1 MRAALLLAL
10 ALLAGPAGTAM
21 AQDTATAAQAAAARL
36 AAASQSLAAAQAS
49 RDRVAALTETV
60 RAYEEGLEALR
71 DGLRRAAIR
80 ERAIAVELGAKR
92 AEIAGLLGALLSMS
106 RAPAPLL
113 LLHPAGSLG
122 TARSGLIATEV
133 TPALQAQAEAL
144 RADLQEAADLAALQ
158 QSAIGTLEEG
168 LAGAQTARSA
178 LSEAISE
185 RTDLPLRFS
194 EDPVATALLLASTDT
209 LDAFASGLAQ
219 TVDTELS
226 STVPDASALKGSIA
240 LPVQGQVLRGF
251 GEADASGVARP
262 GLVIATAPRSL
273 VSTPVAATLRFRGEL
288 LDYGNVAILEPAA
301 GVLVILAGLAEVYGR
316 TGEILPEGA
325 AIGLMGGE
333 LPAPH
338 EILTETAQGGGAR
351 QPETLYLE
359 VREGDAPVD
368 PATWFAP
375 A

>member
-1 MRAALLLAL
+1 MRGALRLAL
-10 ALLAGPAGTAM
+10 ALGAGPAAAQGTAE
-21 AQDTATAAQAAAARL
+21 AAQAAARRL
-36 AAASQSLAAAQAS
+36 AAASEQLAAAQAS

-60 RAYEEGLEALR
+60 RAYETGLEALR

-80 ERAIAVELGAKR
+80 ERAITVELDAKR
-92 AEIAGLLGALLSMS
+92 DEIAGLLGALQSMS
-106 RAPAPLL
+106 RAPAPVL
-113 LLHPAGSLG
+113 LLHPAGPLG
-122 TARSGLIATEV
+122 TARSGLIASEI
-133 TPALQAQAEAL
+133 TPALQAEAERL

-158 QSAIGTLEEG
+158 ESAIETLEQG
-168 LAGAQTARSA
+168 LSGAQTARSA

-185 RTDLPLRFS
+185 RTDLPKRFT

-219 TVDTELS
+219 TVDAEL
-226 STVPDASALKGSIA
+226 TGGTPDATARKGAIP

-251 GEADASGVARP
+251 GATDAAGISRP

-273 VSTPVAATLRFRGEL
+273 VTTPVAATLRFRGEL

-301 GVLVILAGLAEVYGR
+301 GVLVILAGLAEVYGEP
-316 TGEILPEGA
+316 GEILPEGA
-325 AIGLMGGE
+325 AVGLMGGE
-333 LPAPH
+333 PPEAH
-338 EILTETAQGGGAR
+338 EILTETAQGGGAT

-359 VREGDAPVD
+359 VREGEEPVD

-375 A
+375 G